1 MSLFNDKILKLGNP
15 KLYQISEPVKKS
27 EIQKLETVIKDLHD
41 VLIDFR
47 AKYNAGRAIAAP
59 QIGVQKRLIYLNID
73 KPFVIINPELFDLS
87 QEMIEVWDDCLC
99 FPDLLVKV
107 FRHISCRIRFR
118 DNNWNEH
125 IWDLTDDL
133 SELLQHEFDH
143 LEGILATQRAIDNKS
158 FKWRE

>member
-59 QIGVQKRLIYLNID
+59 QIGVQKRLIYLKID
-73 KPFVIINPELFDLS
+73 KPIVIINPELFDFS
-87 QEMIEVWDDCLC
+87 PEMTEIWDDCLC

-107 FRHISCRIRFR
+107 YRHKSCRIRFR

-125 IWDLTDDL
+125 VRDLTDDL

-143 LEGILATQRAIDNKS
+143 LEGILATQRAIDTRS
-158 FKWRE
+158 FKWR